1 MSTDMPDMVWIERDE
16 FLGLM
21 VTADEEPL
29 ATAYVNQEVVN
40 DEMDRLM
47 DRMLH
52 YRAQADKAMA
62 KLAEKGMDLNV

>member
-16 FLGLM
+16 LLGLV
-21 VTADEEPL
+21 VTVDEEPL